1 LQNII
6 DMKNRYTLFTI
17 LVLLLFTAANF
28 HSYSQTLKIDSLNA
42 AFEKETS
49 PAKKIEILDALSQL
63 FKYSDMKTSEKYVL
77 KMVEVAENSKDDLLL
92 AIAYNAAGIKCVFRA
107 DTVKALFY
115 LEKSLKLTK
124 NMNVVKGRIARG
136 NALIA
141 LGTFHHLNGRYKN
154 ALPYYY
160 EAEKMF
166 SELKEDRS
174 LVTVYS
180 RLADIFKRIYQQEK
194 YELYCN
200 KLIELSTKLND
211 DVITIMAKNMKADI
225 LHTNNRIDEAEILY
239 REMLEM
245 GTKNNNLQTM
255 ATSYFFLARI
265 EVRRKNYEKALEL
278 YEKSYELFLKQGL
291 VINYCETL
299 AWIADTYYS
308 LNQYSKGLQKA
319 NQSIELARQNA
330 FDEIL
335 REGLL
340 AGSKNAAGLGKHQQ
354 AFEMLTEYLT
364 LYEKNVDEK
373 TKKQIAYAA
382 EEFESEKKA
391 LEIINLKAEGEVKE
405 LTLKKRNLWLFGL
418 SSFTALLILALFT
431 VYRSAQHKKRILLQE
446 AELKEQ
452 KINELEK
459 EKLLV
464 ATRAVMQG
472 EEKERTRLAR
482 DLHDSLGGMLS
493 GIKLKISNAMKG
505 NVILPEDMALQ
516 FENTLGLLDSTI
528 GELRH
533 IANNLMPESLMKFG
547 LKTSLTDF
555 CSRFNEK
562 EAELV
567 NFQYYGDDKR
577 FESEIEIAVFR
588 IAQELISNSLKHG
601 QATKTEVQIIVDESR
616 ICLQVMDNGVG
627 FVKETAI
634 KKGHGLKNIEN
645 RVAAL
650 NGHIETQSEPGKGTE
665 TVVEFQLSTTL
676 PQG

>member
-1 LQNII
+1 
-6 DMKNRYTLFTI
+6 MKNRFTI
-17 LVLLLFTAANF
+17 SMMLVLLLIEAGQFTV
-28 HSYSQTLKIDSLNA
+28 YSQSPKIDSLKFA
-42 AFEKETS
+42 LEKETV
-49 PAKKIEILDALSQL
+49 PGKKIEILGALSQS
-63 FKYSDMKTSEKYVL
+63 FMYIDMKSAEDYVL
-77 KMVEVAENSKDDLLL
+77 KMIEIAEVSKEDLLL
-92 AIAYNAAGIKCVFRA
+92 AKAYNAAGRQCIMKA
-107 DTVKALFY
+107 DTARAVDYLRKALQ
-115 LEKSLKLTK
+115 LTQ
-124 NMNVVKGRIARG
+124 NDNSNPALVARG
-136 NALIA
+136 NTLVA
-141 LGTFHHLNGRYKN
+141 LGTYHHMNGMYKK
-154 ALPYYY
+154 ALPYYF
-160 EAEKMF
+160 EAEKLF
-166 SELKEDRS
+166 SGMNEKRS
-174 LVTVYS
+174 LVTVYN

-194 YELYCN
+194 YELYSD
-200 KLIELSTKLND
+200 KLIELSEQLND
-211 DVITIMAKNMKADI
+211 DMVTIMAKNLKADI
-225 LHTNNRIDEAEILY
+225 LHTNNKIDEAEILY

-245 GTKNNNLQTM
+245 GTKTNNLQAM
-255 ATSYFFLARI
+255 ATSTFFLARI

-319 NQSIELARQNA
+319 NQSIEIARQNA

-354 AFEMLTEYLT
+354 AYEMLTEYLT

-391 LEIINLKAEGEVKE
+391 LEIITLKAEGEVKE

-562 EAELV
+562 ETELV
-567 NFQYYGDDKR
+567 NFQYYGDDQR

-634 KKGHGLKNIEN
+634 KKGRGLKNIEN

-665 TVVEFQLSTTL
+665 TVVEFQHSTTL
-676 PQG
+676 PKG